1 MDTEKIGREKP
12 LDNNFDRGAY
22 RRSTETSALEIERWK
37 ATCVSGVESYTLE
50 SRPASRLFST
60 NAYVRALKEA
70 RVPATLPYS
79 NSFFFFLF
87 FSFFFFFI
95 FFSRTLRR
103 RLSRAA
109 AARCSGSTY
118 NYHPTLETLY
128 RVFEV
133 VGEFRWFRRD
143 KIKWEWEKLK
153 LNRDFYMY
161 SFDWKFLWILLVFI
175 RKDWWRVYKRL
186 LLFQMCY
193 YSVWTPCIWNLNG
206 TSLGTRRCNNNLPLD
221 KILTIN

>member
-1 MDTEKIGREKP
+1 MITISIGVRIVEARKRVHSRLRGEKLRVY
-12 LDNNFDRGAY
+12 LA
-22 RRSTETSALEIERWK
+22 SSL
-37 ATCVSGVESYTLE
+37 TLE

-133 VGEFRWFRRD
+133 VGEFR
-143 KIKWEWEKLK
+143 
-153 LNRDFYMY
+153 
-161 SFDWKFLWILLVFI
+161 
-175 RKDWWRVYKRL
+175 
-186 LLFQMCY
+186 
-193 YSVWTPCIWNLNG
+193 
-206 TSLGTRRCNNNLPLD
+206 
-221 KILTIN
+221 

>member
-1 MDTEKIGREKP
+1 MITISIGVRIVEARKRVHSRLRGEKLRVY
-12 LDNNFDRGAY
+12 LA
-22 RRSTETSALEIERWK
+22 SSL
-37 ATCVSGVESYTLE
+37 TLE

-87 FSFFFFFI
+87 FSFFFFIFFI

-133 VGEFRWFRRD
+133 VGEFR
-143 KIKWEWEKLK
+143 
-153 LNRDFYMY
+153 
-161 SFDWKFLWILLVFI
+161 
-175 RKDWWRVYKRL
+175 
-186 LLFQMCY
+186 
-193 YSVWTPCIWNLNG
+193 
-206 TSLGTRRCNNNLPLD
+206 
-221 KILTIN
+221 

>member
-143 KIKWEWEKLK
+143 KIKWKWEKLK

-175 RKDWWRVYKRL
+175 RKDWWRVYER
-186 LLFQMCY
+186 FNDCCY
-193 YSVWTPCIWNLNG
+193 F
-206 TSLGTRRCNNNLPLD
+206 RCVIIPSGHP
-221 KILTIN
+221 IYETWMERA